1 MFLVPMLFVAK
12 TAGSVT
18 DPPPDTTL
26 LSNAVHDSPAP
37 AGASSVVNG
46 TLQVDG
52 APFFPVGFYV
62 HDLSSADWDWME
74 ANGIN
79 TVLTYTNGLKT
90 EKMSNVTANDLA
102 TMGEFLDAAAA
113 HKIKVFFS
121 LKDLY
126 DTKNK
131 GADNAG
137 IVTTIVTAFRNHSAL
152 LGWYLNDEYK
162 PDYIP
167 QLEARYQNVSRLD
180 PHHVSYSV
188 EDTGKADT
196 LKLYR
201 KTSDLFGVD
210 PYPWANAT
218 LTPDLH
224 TEVEE
229 IVGLSTAFSGDDTV
243 GLCTVFQVFSWASFD
258 CRREA
263 KRCYDSWPPY
273 EVMRAMSFMQP
284 VLGSRGLI
292 QYAYYA
298 QFGYPGTMK
307 PRSDPDVAARLS
319 DLARLSQQL
328 RAFADHAFL
337 REATAVEVLDA
348 PAASGGTKLVHAAH
362 FADKREAHEEP
373 GVAGVLIVVN
383 GSNKPLKVRLVKD
396 SATIAVELEA
406 WGVVACQ
413 GYGKQCVPV

>member
-1 MFLVPMLFVAK
+1 MACASAATTPASVA
-12 TAGSVT
+12 ARASPLG
-18 DPPPDTTL
+18 L
-26 LSNAVHDSPAP
+26 HDVAP
-37 AGASSVVNG
+37 ATTSDAPVGASSIASG
-46 TLQVDG
+46 ILQVDG

-62 HDLSSADWDWME
+62 HSLDKADWAWME
-74 ANGIN
+74 TNGVN

-90 EKMSNVTANDLA
+90 EKTSSVTADDLA
-102 TMGEFLDAAAA
+102 QMGEFLDAAAA

-137 IVTTIVTAFRNHSAL
+137 IVSTIVSAFKNHSAL

-167 QLEARYQNVSRLD
+167 QLEARYHNVSSLD
-180 PHHVSYSV
+180 PYHVSYSV

-201 KTSDLFGVD
+201 NTSDLFGVD

-218 LTPDLH
+218 LTQDLH
-224 TEVEE
+224 AEVEE
-229 IVGLSTAFSGDDTV
+229 INGLSAAFSGDETV
-243 GLCTVFQVFSWASFD
+243 GLCTVSQVFSWAAFD
-258 CRREA
+258 CSKEPA
-263 KRCYDSWPPY
+263 KCYDSWPPY
-273 EVMRAMSFMQP
+273 EVMRAMSFLQP

-298 QFGYPGTMK
+298 QFGYPGTMQ
-307 PRSDPDVAARLS
+307 PRTDPAVAARLL
-319 DLARLSQQL
+319 DLSRLSQQL

-337 REATAVEVLDA
+337 RERTVLEVLDA
-348 PAASGGTKLVHAAH
+348 PTTSDGIKLVHASH
-362 FADKREAHEEP
+362 FADKGESD
-373 GVAGVLIVVN
+373 GAGVVVVVN
-383 GSNKPLKVRLVKD
+383 GSSEPVHVSVVWNGAITKVK
-396 SATIAVELEA
+396 LEA
-406 WGVVACQ
+406 WGVVSC
-413 GYGKQCVPV
+413 GGRQCAPV